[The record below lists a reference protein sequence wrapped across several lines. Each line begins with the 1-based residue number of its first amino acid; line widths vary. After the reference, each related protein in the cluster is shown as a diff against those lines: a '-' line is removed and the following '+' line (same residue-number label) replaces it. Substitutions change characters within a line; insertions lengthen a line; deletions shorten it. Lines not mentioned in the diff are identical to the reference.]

1 MSRPREEVPFHQ
13 EHAAETENLDQE
25 YHQIGIP
32 AVLAAV
38 RYQHGHPDDETA
50 DHPAASEGKPA

>member
-1 MSRPREEVPFHQ
+1 MSKPREETPFHQ
-13 EHAAETENLDQE
+13 EHTAETENLDQQ

-38 RYQHGHPDDETA
+38 RYQHEQSDEEKT
-50 DHPAASEGKPA
+50 DHPVGSEDKPA